1 MKYSERKSNMTSEIM
16 AINYDDLTK
25 QILDLDSQVRFVGVA
40 NSKGELV
47 TGQHKENVEKMLE
60 NDEVGMSIHYAL
72 QKRDLYTNLAY
83 KIGSEKSS
91 ITEYEKVTMISI
103 PVTSQDLCLIS
114 TEPRADYLKII
125 DYVLSVVNSQTKSE

>member
-1 MKYSERKSNMTSEIM
+1 M
-16 AINYDDLTK
+16 AINYDELTK
-25 QILDLDSQVRFVGVA
+25 KILDFDSQVRFAGVA

-47 TGQHKENVEKMLE
+47 AGGQKDDVKKLLVG
-60 NDEVGMSIHYAL
+60 DEVKMSIHYAL

-83 KIGSEKSS
+83 KIGNETSS

-103 PVTSQDLCLIS
+103 PINSNELFLIS

-125 DYVLSVVNSQTKSE
+125 DTVRSELDLSGN

>member
-1 MKYSERKSNMTSEIM
+1 MKYSERKSNMASEIM
-16 AINYDDLTK
+16 TINYDDLTK
-25 QILDLDSQVRFVGVA
+25 QILDLDSQVRFAGVA

-47 TGQHKENVEKMLE
+47 AGQHKENVEKMLE

-103 PVTSQDLCLIS
+103 PITSQDLCLIS